1 MSLAGGVAL
10 FLLGDVLMRHALRIG
25 QGRVRALAALLALAT
40 IPLGTEVS
48 AVAQL
53 AALVLLLGGALAWE
67 EGAPARYL
75 SGRSG

>member
-1 MSLAGGVAL
+1 M
-10 FLLGDVLMRHALRIG
+10 
-25 QGRVRALAALLALAT
+25 RALAAVLALAT

-67 EGAPARYL
+67 EGAPAR
-75 SGRSG
+75 